1 MAAATARLVNKAKHA
16 KEQIMTTL
24 LAIETSTECC
34 SVALMHQQHVHE
46 RRVEGSKR
54 HAESVLVFIDEL
66 LNEHSISK
74 KQLQAVAFGRGP
86 GAFTGVRLAV
96 ALAQGFGFGLDIP
109 ALPVST
115 LAATAFDAFTRFPE
129 LRSRPLLV
137 ALDARMGEVY
147 VGQYQFD
154 EGRIQAIIDERL
166 CKPEAISSSDAAYSV
181 GSGVLAHPNHFT
193 CEIAQ
198 QVQAQPRA
206 SAIAQLAQFVIP
218 VRAEHALP
226 VYLRD
231 QVALSIRERLAAG
244 MAVMQPL

>member
-1 MAAATARLVNKAKHA
+1 
-16 KEQIMTTL
+16 MTTY

-34 SVALMHQQHVHE
+34 SVALMHQQQVHE

-66 LNEHSISK
+66 LNHHRISK

-96 ALAQGFGFGLDIP
+96 ALAQGFAFGLDIP

-129 LRSRPLLV
+129 LRSQPLLV

-147 VGQYQFD
+147 VGQYRYV
-154 EGRIQAIIDERL
+154 EGNVEAIAAERL
-166 CKPEAISSSDAAYSV
+166 CKPAAISPADAINAV
-181 GSGVLAHPNHFT
+181 GSGVLAHAQSFASA
-193 CEIAQ
+193 IAIE
-198 QVQAQPRA
+198 VQAQPSA
-206 SAIAQLAQFVIP
+206 SAVAQLAQYVAP
-218 VRAEHALP
+218 VSAEHALP